1 MIHATNTVI
10 ISSQQSITAVT
21 LSDYVLTDAICA
33 AEYVEMF
40 SGLRL
45 ILEVVGIANMK
56 HGLQCLS
63 SSEVQL

>member
-21 LSDYVLTDAICA
+21 LSDYVLVNRCDLA

-45 ILEVVGIANMK
+45 ILEVVGIAAR
-56 HGLQCLS
+56 QI
-63 SSEVQL
+63 

>member
-33 AEYVEMF
+33 AEYVEVF

-45 ILEVVGIANMK
+45 ILEVVGIAAR
-56 HGLQCLS
+56 QI
-63 SSEVQL
+63 